1 MKETE
6 EEQIMSTEVNKIISR
21 IGTLVKKWS
30 YFIMGKFKGGQGK
43 ANRPRKKKKI
53 HTAVKFDA
61 DDRSSYLNSYIGAK
75 KRRKEHWEMRK
86 QQQER

>member
-1 MKETE
+1 MLKSD
-6 EEQIMSTEVNKIISR
+6 I
-21 IGTLVKKWS
+21 
-30 YFIMGKFKGGQGK
+30 FIMGKFNGGQGK
-43 ANRPRKKKKI
+43 ANRSKKKKKI

-61 DDRSSYLNSYIGAK
+61 DDRNSYLNSYIGAK